1 RDYTTVWGQRAPL
14 YYSPGYGPASLYGY
28 KGRGR
33 TFGLSYSVLF

>member
-1 RDYTTVWGQRAPL
+1 PL